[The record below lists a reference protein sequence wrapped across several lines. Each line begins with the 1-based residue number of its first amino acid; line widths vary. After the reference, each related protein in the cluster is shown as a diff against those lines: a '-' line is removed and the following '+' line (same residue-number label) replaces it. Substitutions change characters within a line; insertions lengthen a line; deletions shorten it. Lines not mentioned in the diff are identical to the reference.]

1 MKRLHPLLAAAGL
14 ALFTAAPAQGASL
27 MEVYEQ
33 AAQEDAELQIAEA
46 EYRSALQNRP
56 MARSALL
63 PQLTG
68 EIEGGAFY
76 NNPDGRD
83 SIDGRQSSFAL
94 RLEQSLYDR
103 RNYIELSQADLEIAR
118 AEAELDGARQ
128 DLMLRVSE
136 AYFDVL
142 VAQEGLEFSIAELEA
157 IERQLEQT
165 ERRFDVGLIASTD
178 VKEARAQRD
187 LAEAQRI
194 AAENELD
201 VAREQLALIT
211 NRYWDEL
218 DTLTPEAELQLPQP
232 RDAEA
237 WVQRALENNLELA
250 AQRLATE
257 TAREQIQRQRA
268 EGQPRV
274 GLSAS
279 VSENRYHGIDG
290 SGDTDIDFTAAGFN
304 AQQARALEGL
314 AGAGGSQ
321 FEDGREA
328 QIGIRLEIPLYT
340 GGRVT
345 AMTRQAREDFQ
356 AAQQGQTQVERM
368 TRRDTRNAY
377 LASVAAES
385 RVRAL
390 NRALESTQAA
400 FEAAEAGFEV
410 GTRTQVDVLL
420 ALREV
425 FGAERDFAE
434 ARYEF
439 LANTLRL
446 ERAAGQLA
454 EEDLESIDAMLE

>member
-33 AAQEDAELQIAEA
+33 AAREDAELQIAEA

-56 MARSALL
+56 AARSGLL
-63 PQLTG
+63 PQLRG

-76 NNPDGRD
+76 NDPDGRD
-83 SIDGRQSSFAL
+83 STDGRQSRFAL
-94 RLEQSLYDR
+94 LLDQSIYDR
-103 RNYIELSQADLEIAR
+103 RNYVELSQADLEIAR
-118 AEAELDGARQ
+118 SEAERDAARQ

-194 AAENELD
+194 AAENELN

-218 DTLTPEAELQLPQP
+218 DTLAPDAELQLPQP
-232 RDAEA
+232 RDADA

-257 TAREQIQRQRA
+257 TAREQIERQRA
-268 EGQPRV
+268 EGLPRL
-274 GLSAS
+274 GLNAS
-279 VSENRYHGIDG
+279 VSENRFHSVDEPAMPPGQ
-290 SGDTDIDFTAAGFN
+290 S
-304 AQQARALEGL
+304 
-314 AGAGGSQ
+314 SQ
-321 FEDGREA
+321 FNDSTEA
-328 QIGIRLEIPLYT
+328 QVGIRLEIPLYT

-345 AMTRQAREDFQ
+345 ALTRQAREDFQ

-377 LASVAAES
+377 LASVATES

-434 ARYEF
+434 ARYDF

-446 ERAAGQLA
+446 ERAAGQLT
-454 EEDLESIDAMLE
+454 EEDLESIDAMLD

>member
-14 ALFTAAPAQGASL
+14 VLFTAAPAQGASL
-27 MEVYEQ
+27 MEVYER
-33 AAQEDAELQIAEA
+33 AAQEDAELQIAKA
-46 EYRSALQNRP
+46 EYRSVLQNRP

-94 RLEQSLYDR
+94 RLEQSVFDR
-103 RNYIELSQADLEIAR
+103 RNFIELSQADLEIAR

-136 AYFDVL
+136 AYFNVL
-142 VAQEGLEFSIAELEA
+142 VAQESLEFSIAELAA

-178 VKEARAQRD
+178 VKEAQAQRD
-187 LAEAQRI
+187 LAEAERI

-201 VAREQLALIT
+201 VANEQLAVIT
-211 NRYWDEL
+211 NQYWGEL
-218 DTLTPEAELQLPQP
+218 NTLADDAELSIPEP
-232 RDAEA
+232 RDADA
-237 WVQRALENNLELA
+237 WVERAMENNLELA

-279 VSENRYHGIDG
+279 VSENRYYGIDDP
-290 SGDTDIDFTAAGFN
+290 GDEADFSQVQDPAAR
-304 AQQARALEGL
+304 QALEGL
-314 AGAGGSQ
+314 AGAGGNQ
-321 FEDGREA
+321 FEDGTEA

-356 AAQQGQTQVERM
+356 AAQQGQTQVERF
-368 TRRDTRNAY
+368 TTQDTRNAY
-377 LASVAAES
+377 LSTVAADS

-425 FGAERDFAE
+425 FGAERDFAQ
-434 ARYEF
+434 ARYDF
-439 LANTLRL
+439 LTNTLRL

-454 EEDLESIDAMLE
+454 VEDLENIDQLLD

>member
-1 MKRLHPLLAAAGL
+1 MNRLHRLLAAAGL
-14 ALFTAAPAQGASL
+14 ALFTAVPAQAASL
-27 MEVYEQ
+27 MEVYER

-46 EYRSALQNRP
+46 EFRSALQNRP
-56 MARSALL
+56 AARSALL

-76 NNPDGRD
+76 SNPDDRD

-94 RLEQSLYDR
+94 RLEQSIYDR
-103 RNYIELSQADLEIAR
+103 RNYVELSQADLEIAR
-118 AEAELDGARQ
+118 AEAELDAARQ
-128 DLMLRVSE
+128 DLMLRVAE
-136 AYFDVL
+136 AYFNVL
-142 VAQEGLEFSIAELEA
+142 VAQETLEFSEAELEA

-178 VKEARAQRD
+178 VKEAQAQRD
-187 LAEAQRI
+187 LAVAERI
-194 AAENELD
+194 AAESELD
-201 VAREQLALIT
+201 VAREELAVIT
-211 NRYWDEL
+211 NQYWGDL
-218 DTLTPEAELQLPQP
+218 NTLADDAELAIPEP
-232 RDAEA
+232 RDADA
-237 WVQRALENNLELA
+237 WVELALENNLELA
-250 AQRLATE
+250 AQRLTTE

-279 VSENRYHGIDG
+279 VSENRYHGIDD
-290 SGDTDIDFTAAGFN
+290 SGDTNIDFTQAGFN
-304 AQQARALEGL
+304 AQQAQALEGL

-321 FEDGREA
+321 FEDGTEA

-345 AMTRQAREDFQ
+345 ALTRQAREDFQ
-356 AAQQGQTQVERM
+356 AAQQGQTQVERVA
-368 TRRDTRNAY
+368 TRDTRNAFQ
-377 LASVAAES
+377 STIAAES

-425 FGAERDFAE
+425 FGAERDFAQ
-434 ARYEF
+434 ARYDF
-439 LANTLRL
+439 LTNTLRL
-446 ERAAGQLA
+446 ERAAGQLS
-454 EEDLESIDAMLE
+454 EEDLESIDRMLD

>member
-1 MKRLHPLLAAAGL
+1 MKRLHTLLAAAGL

-33 AAQEDAELQIAEA
+33 AAREDAELQIAEA

-56 MARSALL
+56 AARSGLL
-63 PQLTG
+63 PQLRG

-76 NNPDGRD
+76 NDPDGRD
-83 SIDGRQSSFAL
+83 STDGRQSRFAL
-94 RLEQSLYDR
+94 LLDQSIYDR
-103 RNYIELSQADLEIAR
+103 RNYVELSQADLEIAR
-118 AEAELDGARQ
+118 SEAERDAARQ

-201 VAREQLALIT
+201 VAREQLALTT

-257 TAREQIQRQRA
+257 TAREQIERQRA
-268 EGQPRV
+268 EGLPRL
-274 GLSAS
+274 GLNAS
-279 VSENRYHGIDG
+279 VSENRFHSVDEPAMPPGQ
-290 SGDTDIDFTAAGFN
+290 S
-304 AQQARALEGL
+304 
-314 AGAGGSQ
+314 SQ
-321 FEDGREA
+321 FNDSTEA
-328 QIGIRLEIPLYT
+328 QVGIRLEIPLYT

-345 AMTRQAREDFQ
+345 ALTRQAREDFQ

-377 LASVAAES
+377 LASVATES

-434 ARYEF
+434 ARYDF

-454 EEDLESIDAMLE
+454 EEDLESIDAMLD

>member
-33 AAQEDAELQIAEA
+33 AAREDAELQIAKA
-46 EYRSALQNRP
+46 EYRSVLQNRP

-94 RLEQSLYDR
+94 RLEQSVFDR
-103 RNYIELSQADLEIAR
+103 RNFIELSQADLEIAR

-136 AYFDVL
+136 AYFNVL
-142 VAQEGLEFSIAELEA
+142 VAQESLEFSIAELAA

-178 VKEARAQRD
+178 VKEAQAQRD
-187 LAEAQRI
+187 LAEAERI

-201 VAREQLALIT
+201 VANEQLAVIT
-211 NRYWDEL
+211 NQYWGEL
-218 DTLTPEAELQLPQP
+218 NTLADDAELSIPEP
-232 RDAEA
+232 RDADA
-237 WVQRALENNLELA
+237 WVEQAMENNLELA

-279 VSENRYHGIDG
+279 VSENRYHGIDDP
-290 SGDTDIDFTAAGFN
+290 GDEADFSQVQDPAAR
-304 AQQARALEGL
+304 QALEGL
-314 AGAGGSQ
+314 AGAGGNQ
-321 FEDGREA
+321 FEDGTEA

-356 AAQQGQTQVERM
+356 AAQQGQTQVERF
-368 TRRDTRNAY
+368 TTQDTRNAY
-377 LASVAAES
+377 LSTVAADS

-425 FGAERDFAE
+425 FGAERDFAQ
-434 ARYEF
+434 ARYDF
-439 LANTLRL
+439 LTNTLRL

-454 EEDLESIDAMLE
+454 VEDLENIDQLLD